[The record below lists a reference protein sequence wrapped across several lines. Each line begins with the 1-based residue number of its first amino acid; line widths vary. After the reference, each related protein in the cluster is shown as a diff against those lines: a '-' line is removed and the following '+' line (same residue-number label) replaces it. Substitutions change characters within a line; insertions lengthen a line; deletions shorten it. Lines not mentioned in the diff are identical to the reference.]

1 MTDTVKTQNRQ
12 RIAWLAVLQGFS
24 MLLVVLGHISLSNTF
39 RNPDYPLTAAMER
52 VIYTFHMP
60 LFIFISGWLFG
71 LTCLGRDNSYRD
83 VMAKKFRR
91 LGLPFL
97 FFTIAAIAIKLLLS
111 AFVNRPVDGTELLNT
126 FVLFSSNP
134 LYEMWFVIVLLVL
147 MAFYPAYRFLLRHS
161 ALVWLLCASVALY
174 VALPVDT
181 DVFQLRRAV
190 RLLPYFI
197 AGILAWRYDIID
209 RYGSRWYVAA
219 GAMVLFVI
227 FNILETGADT
237 LGFRCM
243 DALCG
248 FSGTVL
254 SICLCIWISNLRPTA
269 FGSFSAYTFQ
279 IFLMG
284 IFVQMAVRVLYGHLG
299 TDSDAVY
306 ALLFALSLALGIYVP
321 VLIAKLIERKMPRL
335 KKFFGL

>member
-1 MTDTVKTQNRQ
+1 M
-12 RIAWLAVLQGFS
+12 
-24 MLLVVLGHISLSNTF
+24 
-39 RNPDYPLTAAMER
+39 
-52 VIYTFHMP
+52 YT
-60 LFIFISGWLFG
+60 
-71 LTCLGRDNSYRD
+71 
-83 VMAKKFRR
+83 
-91 LGLPFL
+91 
-97 FFTIAAIAIKLLLS
+97 
-111 AFVNRPVDGTELLNT
+111 RP
-126 FVLFSSNP
+126 
-134 LYEMWFVIVLLVL
+134 
-147 MAFYPAYRFLLRHS
+147 
-161 ALVWLLCASVALY
+161 
-174 VALPVDT
+174 
-181 DVFQLRRAV
+181 
-190 RLLPYFI
+190 
-197 AGILAWRYDIID
+197 
-209 RYGSRWYVAA
+209 
-219 GAMVLFVI
+219 VI

-248 FSGTVL
+248 FSGTAL